1 MKCGSRLGNLVSASM
16 PAAMVL
22 AEADGRLRRGDRVA
36 LVPASAGMV
45 FGVGQFTY

>member
-1 MKCGSRLGNLVSASM
+1 
-16 PAAMVL
+16 MVL
-22 AEADGRLRRGDRVA
+22 AEADGLLKRGDRVV